1 MAHFPWLTTII
12 LFPIVA
18 SFAIPFIPDKD
29 GRTVR
34 WYALGVGLLDFALI
48 IYAFSTQY
56 DFSNP
61 DLQLVESYAWIPQI
75 DLNWSVGADGL
86 SMPLILLTGFIT
98 TLAILASWPV
108 TLKPRLFYFLLLTMY
123 GGQIAVF
130 AVQDMLLFFLTWE
143 LELIP
148 VYLLLAIWGGKKR
161 QYAATKFILYTAGSS
176 LFILVAA
183 FAMAFYGDT
192 ITFDFRS
199 LGAKDFSLGFELL
212 VYTGFLIAY
221 GVKLPIIPL
230 HTWLPDA
237 HGEATAPVH
246 MLLAGILLKMGGYA
260 LIRMNVQMLP
270 EAHVRFAPILIIL
283 GIINIIYAALTSFA
297 QRNLKRK
304 IAYSSI
310 SHMGFVLIG
319 IASLTNLGMSG
330 AILQMISHGLI
341 GASLFFLVGA
351 TYDRTHT
358 LMLDEMGGVGQKMR
372 KIFALWTACS
382 LASLALPGMSGFVA
396 ELMVFVGFATSDA
409 YSLTFRIIGVT
420 LAAVGVILT
429 PIYLLSM
436 LREIFYGPENKELV
450 SHEVL
455 VDAEPREIYIVVCLL
470 IPILA
475 IGFYPKLTTQIYEAT
490 SNKLTNS
497 LRAVAPSLIQ
507 PTGDLAEWM
516 NPNQAFLQ
524 APVLVD

>member
-1 MAHFPWLTTII
+1 M
-12 LFPIVA
+12 
-18 SFAIPFIPDKD
+18 
-29 GRTVR
+29 
-34 WYALGVGLLDFALI
+34 
-48 IYAFSTQY
+48 
-56 DFSNP
+56 
-61 DLQLVESYAWIPQI
+61 
-75 DLNWSVGADGL
+75 
-86 SMPLILLTGFIT
+86 
-98 TLAILASWPV
+98 
-108 TLKPRLFYFLLLTMY
+108 
-123 GGQIAVF
+123 
-130 AVQDMLLFFLTWE
+130 
-143 LELIP
+143 
-148 VYLLLAIWGGKKR
+148 
-161 QYAATKFILYTAGSS
+161 
-176 LFILVAA
+176 
-183 FAMAFYGDT
+183 
-192 ITFDFRS
+192 
-199 LGAKDFSLGFELL
+199 
-212 VYTGFLIAY
+212 
-221 GVKLPIIPL
+221 KLPIIPL

-260 LIRMNVQMLP
+260 LIRMNVGMLP

-358 LMLDEMGGVGQKMR
+358 LMLDEMGGIGQRMR

-409 YSLTFRIIGVT
+409 YSLTFRIIGVI

-436 LREIFYGPENKELV
+436 LREIFYGPENKALVEHEELV
-450 SHEVL
+450 DV
-455 VDAEPREIYIVVCLL
+455 EPREIYIIACLL
-470 IPILA
+470 IPILG
-475 IGFYPKLTTQIYEAT
+475 IGIYPKLTTQVYDAT
-490 SNKLTNS
+490 SNKLTEL
-497 LRAVAPSLIQ
+497 LRSVAPSLQEPQGELAQWLPAQ
-507 PTGDLAEWM
+507 PVLA
-516 NPNQAFLQ
+516 Q
-524 APVLVD
+524 APTLGQD